1 MSLSNTV
8 RTHLLDPRTSN
19 DQRCEFRIADG
30 FYASSMKLIDLGVHD
45 SQLSGAEGV
54 FYPTITGVMSIV
66 KNIFLYSDTTLIDS
80 LQNVA
85 QYVSV
90 QALKTSNQGSTD
102 LNNQLILNGMGF
114 RGQSA
119 EPQETPAGANNNPAL
134 SRPGSLQ
141 LGGKDSYSFNKI
153 GNKFA
158 VNNQV
163 PIPKDDRQQSG
174 SVLLSQYLQFLKTVS
189 MLPNIPDLRLV
200 LEWDTNAA
208 SYYKDP
214 DTAAAITLAL
224 KVMRPTLVIDEILNV
239 DPAEGESYAL
249 PYLATIVERFSVG
262 AAASEIVPTRSSF
275 KSQAFTAKFVKDIMF
290 FNLPSADLAA
300 AADRWLTRTTRS
312 VAQDNEKL
320 QLVVNNKNHLP
331 DQGITSLAQKYH
343 YMNESQT
350 QLNLPLAAGAYQI
363 QDTSGNIVGA
373 SAAPLVGQYSV
384 TAVKVGQTVNDLRIE
399 YERTKGSTPSSGSD
413 GSGFTLLAFGTVAKT
428 LTKQGDRVRVS
439 Y

>member
-8 RTHLLDPRTSN
+8 RTTLLDPRISN
-19 DQRCEFRIADG
+19 DQRCEFRLEDG
-30 FYASSMKLIDLGVHD
+30 FYASSLKLIDLGVFD
-45 SQLSGAEGV
+45 AGLSGAEGV

-114 RGQSA
+114 RGVSA
-119 EPQETPAGANNNPAL
+119 EPQPTPGSNNAPAL
-134 SRPGSLQ
+134 GRPGALA
-141 LGGKDSYSFNKI
+141 LGGRDMYSFNTI
-153 GNKFA
+153 GGKFA
-158 VNNQV
+158 TNNQV
-163 PIPKDDRQQSG
+163 PIPAAERQQSG

-200 LEWDTNAA
+200 IEWDTNAA
-208 SYYKDP
+208 SYYPDP
-214 DTAAAITLAL
+214 DTANAITLAL
-224 KVMRPTLVIDEILNV
+224 KVMRPTLVVDEILNV
-239 DPAEGESYAL
+239 DPSEGENFSL
-249 PYLATIVERFSVG
+249 PYLSTIVERFVVPT
-262 AAASEIVPTRSSF
+262 AQSELVPTRSSY
-275 KSQAFTAKFVKDIMF
+275 KSQAFTSKFVKDIMF
-290 FNLPSADLAA
+290 FNLPAAELA

-312 VAQDNEKL
+312 VAQDNETL
-320 QLVVNNKNHLP
+320 QLVVNHKNHLP

-343 YMNESQT
+343 YFNEAQT
-350 QLNLPLAAGAYQI
+350 QLNLPLVAGTYGI
-363 QDTSGNIVGA
+363 QDTSGNIA
-373 SAAPLVGQYSV
+373 APSAAPLVGQYSV
-384 TAVKVGQTVNDLRIE
+384 TAVKIGQTVNDLRIE
-399 YERTKGSTPSSGSD
+399 YARTKGDTPSSGSD

-428 LTKQGDRVRVS
+428 LTKQGNGMVRVS